1 MITDKKAAI
10 ITGGGQGIGKAI
22 AIELLKKGYGVTIA
36 EIDSEAG
43 KETEKEL
50 HDFGPAYFIETDI
63 RNEPSVIFTIN
74 ETINRFGNI
83 HLLINNAAIFES
95 KPIESLTLPEW
106 NNIIGTNLT
115 GAFLCSKYAASHLS
129 INNGSIINISS
140 TRALMSEPNTEA
152 YSASKGA
159 LLSLTHAL
167 AISLAPKI
175 KVNCIS
181 PGWIEVRDWKKIK
194 NRIVPE
200 NTIQDK
206 ALQPLQ
212 RIGTP
217 YDIASMVLYLAESNL
232 YITGQNFIID
242 GGMVRKTN
250 YS

>member
-1 MITDKKAAI
+1 MFTDKKAAI
-10 ITGGGQGIGKAI
+10 ITGGAQGIGKGI
-22 AIELLKKGYGVTIA
+22 AIELLKKGYGVVIA

-50 HDFGPAYFIETDI
+50 HDFGSVYFIETDI

-74 ETINRFGNI
+74 ETVNRFGNI

-95 KPIESLTLPEW
+95 KPIESLTLSEW
-106 NNIIGTNLT
+106 NNIIATNLT

-140 TRALMSEPNTEA
+140 TRALISEPNTEA

-200 NTIQDK
+200 HTRKDK

-217 YDIASMVLYLAESNL
+217 YDIASMVLYLAEGNV

-242 GGMVRKTN
+242 GGTIKRMN
-250 YS
+250 YN